1 LAPSRLRVCAT
12 TICFTALFYFPSKS
26 GCHSFLHVFPVRL
39 FVKEFA
45 FGCQDAHHTQGRNG
59 CSKVDGLFSP
69 QRVEAEHILALT
81 RPRTG
86 RLLTD
91 PAPGPQ
97 DLNGSMRMF
106 HFTERTYVC
115 LVPGTKS
122 HELGISPSSPYYY
135 PAVHRPDTS
144 EA

>member
-1 LAPSRLRVCAT
+1 M
-12 TICFTALFYFPSKS
+12 
-26 GCHSFLHVFPVRL
+26 
-39 FVKEFA
+39 
-45 FGCQDAHHTQGRNG
+45 
-59 CSKVDGLFSP
+59 DGLFSP
-69 QRVEAEHILALT
+69 QRVEAEHILALM

-91 PAPGPQ
+91 PVPGPQ

-135 PAVHRPDTS
+135 PAVHRPDIS